1 MNSLEIIEYLKSEA
15 SEKYKNNIVRM
26 GIPAEYCIGVST
38 AILRNFAKKL
48 KKSNQLAFELWD
60 THYHEA
66 RLLSVFLFNSK
77 DLTFCDI
84 DNLMTEVTSW
94 DLCDHLCKNLIIK
107 LTNYEEYIFNWIT
120 ANHIYKRRA
129 AFTLIAS
136 AAIHDKKIS
145 QDTLNLYL
153 NLIYKNSN
161 SEHEHIKK
169 AASWALREIGK
180 INYEYNEKAL
190 LLAYELLET
199 ENKTQVWIAKDVIKE
214 LENVTKTE
222 ERKRLI
228 STNSKMGQNL

>member
-1 MNSLEIIEYLKSEA
+1 MNSIEIIEYLKSEA
-15 SEKYKNNIVRM
+15 SEKYKTNIVRM

-38 AILRNFAKKL
+38 ATLRNFAKGL
-48 KKSNQLAFELWD
+48 EKSNQLAFELWD

-66 RLLSVFLFNSK
+66 RLLSVFLFNPET
-77 DLTFCDI
+77 LTICDI
-84 DNLMTEVTSW
+84 DNLMAEVNSW

-107 LTNYEEYIFNWIT
+107 LTNYEEYIFYWIT
-120 ANHIYKRRA
+120 ANHVYKKRA

-153 NLIYKNSN
+153 KLIYEHSN

-169 AASWALREIGK
+169 AVSWALREIGK
-180 INYEYNEKAL
+180 IDFDFNEKTL
-190 LLAYELLET
+190 LLAHELLKNG
-199 ENKTQVWIAKDVIKE
+199 NKTQVWIAKDVIKE

-222 ERKRLI
+222 GRKRLI
-228 STNSKMGQNL
+228 SVNSKMGQNL